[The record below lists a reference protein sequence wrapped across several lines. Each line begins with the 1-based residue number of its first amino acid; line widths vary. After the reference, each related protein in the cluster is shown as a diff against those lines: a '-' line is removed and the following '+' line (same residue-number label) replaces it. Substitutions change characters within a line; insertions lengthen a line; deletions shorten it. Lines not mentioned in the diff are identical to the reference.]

1 MKTPVPRLNPRRTA
15 PDFSAF
21 GRRVDDEDERPDFSA
36 GGVRMAGDRPDF
48 SAGGVRADRPDPA
61 RALGLAAP
69 SLMDTVSSL
78 ALEALPFSG
87 AQRTRLTPDEQAD
100 WLNDA
105 ERRRTAALARTD
117 QQVRTVESLNPEE
130 FRRVTGL
137 YPEQFEAMSPQDRQG
152 VENRIRQERAFASNR
167 RDTAQANMD
176 EVNAIRSG
184 QVEPAQFGPV
194 QSAGGGAIQSL
205 TDTLVSA
212 PLKAAGAIQATIS
225 GQEPE
230 TTGLYRAGESVSA
243 FARDRFPDDAV
254 RSDEF
259 GQQLSEGA
267 GSAAGFAAS
276 GLAGRAMGAGRL
288 GSAAIVGTQGAA
300 AQGSAGLDQAITAG
314 AGRNQK
320 LTAFYAN
327 AGLGVTEAVPFNRF
341 LGRLDT
347 VSGGGVSRVLANTA
361 AQSLEEFVQE
371 VSQTVGSNAIAAE
384 VARYDPER
392 RIGEGVGE
400 AGLVGAIL
408 GAAGGGASAINLRG
422 GQASPAP
429 DFSAGGTRVD
439 GAEPIPIFRGN
450 LGENSG
456 SAVPDNAGNLRE
468 RPGPRMGEP
477 ATMQERASQQA
488 EADLYTEEINALVD
502 EVRRARGPAPTAG
515 PTLSQFV
522 RSQGGVSDDRGDVAA
537 VAGSQGRAAS
547 ILRQDGRQID
557 DLAQAA
563 FESGYF
569 PGFDTRPD
577 RNQFLDAL
585 RDDMSGRSIVPVD
598 RIEAQEERREREA
611 IAGFFDREG
620 INIDER
626 DEIALRRQLADLAQS
641 PDGQPRTMEDIQR
654 ERREIQRSGYF
665 ASAPRSAPD
674 FSAGGQRVPA
684 PSEVAP
690 QSPSNFAV
698 QSGSGVRF
706 IAGDSGARSAKSAPD
721 FSAGGTLQ
729 STGRVSSLEGVRQ
742 RTETGIAAR
751 EGESQPARTLRD
763 IAGQF
768 NRDLGL
774 TNRQGRLRSPRAL
787 GEYDLTSGVLRTRIP
802 EEMDVLSHEGG
813 HALAFRYREA
823 FNALERAVPNPLK
836 SLAYKG
842 ADPGALADEGFAE
855 FFRLYTTNREYA
867 RRNHPEVFEAF
878 ERTFRAAAPQEM
890 EAVDRVAAAYD
901 DFLNQPS
908 GESITADIVS
918 SGGRGGRIG
927 RMVRSMREDVG
938 GSILSAAD
946 RFYTA
951 FLDDLHP
958 INRAVKDL
966 TRVAERNNGVRK
978 DLPAASNAYTLSRLA
993 RDAYGSG
1000 HMDMMHGVRNYRALD
1015 PEGPGLA
1022 DALGLALGD
1031 RGLRQWDQK
1040 KIDALGSY
1048 LVSRRAAREWENFER
1063 GRIPNPP
1070 DKFTRADHAQ
1080 NIAEIEAANPQFRD
1094 AAAMVYE
1101 WNNRLWKKKF
1111 DAGLITEEQ
1120 YEGGIQDHPDYV
1132 PFIRDMGED
1141 SGRPTGSTGNNKS
1154 PTFQAFR
1161 GSRRAIVNPIE
1172 SMMRDAY
1179 QTAAVIARNDAIRA
1193 LHDLSRMAGPGGGAI
1208 VEEIPATETRAIS
1221 VDVGDAFREA
1231 AKAQGL
1237 NARDIAT
1244 IADAMDHALDGQM
1257 SATLFSGGVINERG
1271 EPIVFVWRN
1280 GKRHALRLADGVY
1293 GRDLFASLTGLGSE
1307 QSNVFLNIL
1316 AAPTQA
1322 LRMGITSHPEFFLT
1336 NFIRDQVSAWVLT
1349 DVGFKPFV
1357 SGARGLADE
1366 VGQSDWSRRYNAF
1379 GGLMGGANVSSMDQ
1393 SRVDTSIQ
1401 ALRKKG
1407 YAIRRFGSWKGFAE
1421 LTEIPETGTR
1431 LALFR
1436 LAFKR
1441 AKDQGLG
1448 DYEAAIEA
1456 AYTARDY
1463 IDFGRHGSRMLMAR
1477 RLIPFFNAAL
1487 QGLDKSTRVL
1497 SGGESLRR
1505 TLAPL
1510 FDRNAVGSTEN
1521 DRARVALAAKAWG
1534 RVAFVLGGV
1543 GLTLTA
1549 LYADDPEYREINDY
1563 LRGTHWLLKIEGEWV
1578 AIPKPFELAALS
1590 NIFERAYEGMVKQ
1603 DPQAG
1608 ERLLRGLAMTIVPPH
1623 EVPAISVPASIAANR
1638 DFFTGAPLVPEHM
1651 KGLEPHLQFNAYTS
1665 EFGKRLGEAVGVS
1678 PAVID
1683 HAITGFGGSWGRTFL
1698 EMSNR
1703 LRDDRPAMSEADTP
1717 VLGRFVRDFARG
1729 ANASGDFWEQ
1739 MSRDGGELSRVQSTF
1754 QQFVRAGRAQD
1765 AMAYLERQPEAAQE
1779 WAMVNTFLPAEAKRA
1794 HPMRRA
1800 QDLIGVVSEMR
1811 REINQGA
1818 LAFAGTEGAIPLTP
1832 AQKLEVTEALQRIAV
1847 AEAGHALALTGLE
1860 GYERRPL
1867 MERNALL
1874 EELRAASPEARA
1886 EYERRVFSA
1895 NIRSADQVEAAYPRL
1910 QAFVQSPGFR
1920 QALSLFMQRERVE
1933 ALQSQR

>member
-137 YPEQFEAMSPQDRQG
+137 YPEQVDAMSPQDRQG
-152 VENRIRQERAFASNR
+152 VENRIRQERALALNR
-167 RDTAQANMD
+167 RDTAQENMD
-176 EVNAIRSG
+176 EINAIRSG
-184 QVEPAQFGPV
+184 QAEPARFGPV
-194 QSAGGGAIQSL
+194 QSGSGGAIQSFA
-205 TDTLVSA
+205 DTLVSA

-230 TTGLYRAGESVSA
+230 DTGLYRAGESVSA
-243 FARDRFPDDAV
+243 FARNRFPDDPA

-267 GSAAGFAAS
+267 GSASGFATS
-276 GLAGRAMGAGRL
+276 GLAGRAVGAGRI
-288 GSAAIVGTQGAA
+288 GSAAIVGAQGAA
-300 AQGSAGLDQAITAG
+300 SQGSSGLDEAVAADTDRG
-314 AGRNQK
+314 QK

-327 AGLGVTEAVPFNRF
+327 AGLGLTEAVPFNRF

-371 VSQTVGSNAIAAE
+371 VSQTVGSNVIAAE

-392 RIGEGVGE
+392 RIGEEVAQ
-400 AGLVGAIL
+400 AGLVGAII
-408 GAAGGGASAINLRG
+408 GAAGGGASAVNLRG
-422 GQASPAP
+422 GGDGAAP
-429 DFSAGGTRVD
+429 DFSAGGTRVERPGPAPQD
-439 GAEPIPIFRGN
+439 RGN
-450 LGENSG
+450 LGEGPNS
-456 SAVPDNAGNLRE
+456 PPRDNTGDLRE
-468 RPGPRMGEP
+468 RSGPLMGEP

-522 RSQGGVSDDRGDVAA
+522 RSQGGVSDDRGDVAV
-537 VAGSQGRAAS
+537 VAGSPGRAAS
-547 ILRQDGRQID
+547 VLRQDGRQMD

-654 ERREIQRSGYF
+654 ERREMQRSGYL
-665 ASAPRSAPD
+665 ASAPGSAPDFSAGGVRVSAPSQAASQSQPDFAAGGVRVSANARYKADPRSAPD
-674 FSAGGQRVPA
+674 FSAGGA
-684 PSEVAP
+684 
-690 QSPSNFAV
+690 
-698 QSGSGVRF
+698 
-706 IAGDSGARSAKSAPD
+706 
-721 FSAGGTLQ
+721 LQ

-742 RTETGIAAR
+742 RTEAGIPTRDR
-751 EGESQPARTLRD
+751 EGQPARTLRD

-813 HALAFRYREA
+813 HALAFRYRAA
-823 FNALERAVPNPLK
+823 FNALERAVPNQLK
-836 SLAYKG
+836 ALAYKG
-842 ADPGALADEGFAE
+842 ADPGSLADEGFAE

-867 RRNHPEVFEAF
+867 RRNHPEVFGAF

-918 SGGRGGRIG
+918 TGGRGGRVGKLI
-927 RMVRSMREDVG
+927 RSVREDVG

-946 RFYTA
+946 RFYSA

-966 TRVAERNNGVRK
+966 TRVAERNSATRRE
-978 DLPAASNAYTLSRLA
+978 LPAASNAYTLSRLA

-1000 HMDMMHGVRNYRALD
+1000 HMDMMHGVRGYRALD

-1048 LVSRRAAREWENFER
+1048 LVSRRAVREWENFER

-1141 SGRPTGSTGNNKS
+1141 TGRPTGSTGNNKS

-1293 GRDLFASLTGLGSE
+1293 GRDLFASLTGLGAE

-1431 LALFR
+1431 LGLFR
-1436 LAFKR
+1436 MAFNR
-1441 AKDQGLG
+1441 AKGQGLG

-1510 FDRNAVGSTEN
+1510 FDRNAVGPTEN

-1534 RVAFVLGGV
+1534 RVTVLGV
-1543 GLTLTA
+1543 IGLTLTA

-1563 LRGTHWLLKIEGEWV
+1563 LRGTHWLLKVGGEWV
-1578 AIPKPFELAALS
+1578 AIPKPFELAVLS
-1590 NIFERAYEGMVKQ
+1590 NIFERAYEGQVKQ

-1703 LRDDRPAMSEADTP
+1703 LREDRPAMSEADTP

-1765 AMAYLERQPEAAQE
+1765 AMAYLERQPDAAQE

-1832 AQKLEVTEALQRIAV
+1832 AQKREVTEALQRIAV
-1847 AEAGHALALTGLE
+1847 AEAGHALALSGLE

-1920 QALSLFMQRERVE
+1920 QALPLFMQRERVE
-1933 ALQSQR
+1933 ALQAQR